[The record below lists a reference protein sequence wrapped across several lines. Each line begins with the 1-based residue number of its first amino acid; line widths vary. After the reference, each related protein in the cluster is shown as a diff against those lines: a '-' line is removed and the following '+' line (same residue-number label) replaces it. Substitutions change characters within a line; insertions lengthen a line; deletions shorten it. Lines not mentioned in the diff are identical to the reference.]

1 MTTTIDSRRTIS
13 ESMPTPVPSA
23 GTQFAERH
31 TSADIQPERTLG
43 ANVLEGGA
51 SLRPQPIDGPPL
63 PSGAL
68 SLAADILDDL
78 ENVRKAN
85 GNRLGA
91 LERDGWPTDHPDV
104 IVLAHLM
111 DALGETEKEA
121 VKHLERVMK
130 KHPLGPWM
138 AGRKGVGLKQGARLL
153 AAIGDPYWRSI
164 EPIGPRTVSALWAY
178 CGMHVLDGAAAR
190 RRKGERANWST
201 NAKTRTWLIIGS
213 CIKTL
218 RAPCTGELHADECAC
233 SPYRV
238 AYDARKRYTIVN
250 RPDWT
255 DGHRHND
262 AQRVAG
268 KALLRDL
275 WLAAR
280 DLHHPPPTPST
291 DN

>member
-1 MTTTIDSRRTIS
+1 MNWARVTTKQLAERQSPTTTRTCH
-13 ESMPTPVPSA
+13 A
-23 GTQFAERH
+23 
-31 TSADIQPERTLG
+31 LG
-43 ANVLEGGA
+43 ANAPAGGTDHITSTPLRS
-51 SLRPQPIDGPPL
+51 SLPQGSID
-63 PSGAL
+63 
-68 SLAADILDDL
+68 LAATILDDL
-78 ENVRKAN
+78 ETVRKAN
-85 GNRLGA
+85 GNRLDA
-91 LERDGWPTDHPDV
+91 LDRAGVPVAHPDMRV
-104 IVLAHLM
+104 IIEMMNVLN
-111 DALGETEKEA
+111 ETEKQA
-121 VKHLERVMK
+121 VRYLEKVMK
-130 KHPLGPWM
+130 AHPLGPWM
-138 AGRKGVGLKQGARLL
+138 TSRKGVGLKQGARLL
-153 AAIGDPYWRSI
+153 AAIGDPYWRTI

-178 CGMHVLDGAAAR
+178 CGMHVLDGVAAR

-218 RAPCTGELHADECAC
+218 RAPCTGELHDDECKC

-238 AYDARKRYTIVN
+238 AYDTRKRYTIVN

-280 DLHHPPPTPST
+280 DLHHPPTPST